1 MSDERSVWP
10 MDVTHPT
17 SRPSAFR
24 PFGYLVVMLA
34 DYDAGVRARASLEER
49 GTDDRDLKLYSAEEI
64 QSNHGEYMARRTAA
78 GKAVGAI
85 IDDAEGRDLYQRY
98 ASEGRSAMWVRV
110 DEDGVRSVMSTV
122 ADHGPLHVR
131 YYGESGQQDIHLG

>member
-34 DYDAGVRARASLEER
+34 DHDAGVRARASLEER
-49 GTDDRDLKLYSAEEI
+49 GTDDRDLKLYSAGEI

-85 IDDAEGRDLYQRY
+85 IDDAEGR
-98 ASEGRSAMWVRV
+98 SAMWVRV

-122 ADHGPLHVR
+122 DDHGPLHVR